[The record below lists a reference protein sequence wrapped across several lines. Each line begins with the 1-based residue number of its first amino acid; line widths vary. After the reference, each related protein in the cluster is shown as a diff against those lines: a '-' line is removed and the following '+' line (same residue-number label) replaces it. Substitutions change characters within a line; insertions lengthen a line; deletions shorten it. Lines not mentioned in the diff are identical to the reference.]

1 MARALPLSRAHA
13 VLALALACAC
23 NSDEPLDSTTEIDL
37 TTGDVATMAFEF
49 TTGEL
54 MEEST
59 GEPEIPDQT
68 CRNALNC
75 VVGCFIDMPS
85 NPGEEADLSCYRE
98 CLDGMTT
105 EEYLALF
112 RLSVCV
118 SDDCFAR
125 MICSEHGE
133 NDDAMCQECIVNQ
146 GLLGLNPQ
154 STACDAESMACK

>member
-23 NSDEPLDSTTEIDL
+23 NSDEPLDTTTGIDL
-37 TTGDVATMAFEF
+37 TTGDVMTMEFPF
-49 TTGEL
+49 TTMPPSDET
-54 MEEST
+54 T

-68 CRNALNC
+68 CRMALNC
-75 VVGCFIDMPS
+75 VVGCFIETS
-85 NPGEEADLSCYRE
+85 NPGEEEDLSCYRE

-112 RLSVCV
+112 RLAVCV

-125 MICSEHGE
+125 MICSEDGE
-133 NDDAMCQECIVNQ
+133 NDDAQCQECIVNQ

-154 STACDAESMACK
+154 STACDVEFMACN